1 MDISCIILAGGKSLR
16 LGHDKITEKVG
27 NTTLLGKVISGIDSL
42 SKDIVI
48 VTAEERDFT
57 EFTDNPKV
65 KTVSDIFPG
74 RGSLGGIY
82 TGLVKSESFYNLVIA
97 ADMPFLNGGLLAYM
111 TEVADGF
118 DFVIP
123 RIGTFFEPLHSIYSK
138 NCISPIETMINKN
151 RRVIIE
157 LFDFVK
163 VRYVEAEEVD
173 RFDGVPAIVGP
184 FNVSVFAPTVK
195 VPAVSVRVPPIETLP
210 SMVLLPL
217 PETTR
222 L

>member
-1 MDISCIILAGGKSLR
+1 LDISAVILAGGKSLR

-27 NTTLLGKVISGIDSL
+27 NATLLQKVISRIDSL
-42 SKDIVI
+42 SKEIFI
-48 VTAEERDFT
+48 VTAEEKSFK
-57 EFTDNPKV
+57 EFADNKKL
-65 KTVSDIFPG
+65 KTVADIFPG

-97 ADMPFLNGGLLAYM
+97 ADMPFLNRELLAYM

-123 RIGTFFEPLHSIYSK
+123 KIGTFFEPLHAIYSK
-138 NCISPIETMINKN
+138 NCVTPIETMIRKN

-163 VRYVEAEEVD
+163 VRYVEAEEID
-173 RFDGVPAIVGP
+173 RFDPEHLSFFNINTVEDLELARKIADGV
-184 FNVSVFAPTVK
+184 K
-195 VPAVSVRVPPIETLP
+195 D
-210 SMVLLPL
+210 
-217 PETTR
+217 
-222 L
+222 

>member
-163 VRYVEAEEVD
+163 VRYVEAEEID
-173 RFDGVPAIVGP
+173 RFDPEHLSF
-184 FNVSVFAPTVK
+184 FNINT
-195 VPAVSVRVPPIETLP
+195 IEDLELARKITDGAK
-210 SMVLLPL
+210 
-217 PETTR
+217 E
-222 L
+222 

>member
-27 NTTLLGKVISGIDSL
+27 NKTLLEKVISRIDSL
-42 SKDIVI
+42 CKDIVI
-48 VTAEERDFT
+48 VTAEERSFA
-57 EFTDNPKV
+57 ESGDNPKI

-97 ADMPFLNGGLLAYM
+97 ADMPFLNRDLVAYM
-111 TEVADGF
+111 TEVAEGF

-123 RIGTFFEPLHSIYSK
+123 RIGSYFEPLHSIYSK
-138 NCISPIETMINKN
+138 NCVPPIETMIKNN
-151 RRVIIE
+151 RRIIIE

-163 VRYVEAEEVD
+163 VRYVEAEEID
-173 RFDGVPAIVGP
+173 RFDPEHLSF
-184 FNVSVFAPTVK
+184 FN
-195 VPAVSVRVPPIETLP
+195 INTLED
-210 SMVLLPL
+210 LELA
-217 PETTR
+217 R
-222 L
+222 KIADGAKD

>member
-1 MDISCIILAGGKSLR
+1 LDISCIILAGGKSLR

-27 NTTLLGKVISGIDSL
+27 NKTLLEKVISRIDSL

-48 VTAEERDFT
+48 VTAEERNLT
-57 EFTDNPKV
+57 EFADNPKV

-82 TGLVKSESFYNLVIA
+82 TGLVKSGSFYNLVIA
-97 ADMPFLNGGLLAYM
+97 ADMPFLNGDLLTYM
-111 TEVADGF
+111 TEVAEGF

-163 VRYVEAEEVD
+163 VRYVETAEID
-173 RFDGVPAIVGP
+173 RFDPEHLSF
-184 FNVSVFAPTVK
+184 FNINTVEDLELARK
-195 VPAVSVRVPPIETLP
+195 IADGAKE
-210 SMVLLPL
+210 
-217 PETTR
+217 
-222 L
+222 

>member
-97 ADMPFLNGGLLAYM
+97 ADMPFPNVGLLAYM

-118 DFVIP
+118 DFIIP

-163 VRYVEAEEVD
+163 VRYVEAEEID
-173 RFDGVPAIVGP
+173 RFDPEHLSF
-184 FNVSVFAPTVK
+184 FNINT
-195 VPAVSVRVPPIETLP
+195 IEDLELARKITDGAK
-210 SMVLLPL
+210 
-217 PETTR
+217 E
-222 L
+222 

>member
-1 MDISCIILAGGKSLR
+1 MDISSIVLAGGKSLR

-27 NTTLLGKVISGIDSL
+27 NVTLLEKVVSRINSL

-48 VTAEERDFT
+48 VTAEERSFK
-57 EFTDNPKV
+57 EFADNKKV
-65 KTVSDIFPG
+65 KTVADIFPG

-82 TGLVKSESFYNLVIA
+82 TGLIESETFYNLVIA
-97 ADMPFLNGGLLAYM
+97 ADMPFLNGELLAYM

-123 RIGTFFEPLHSIYSK
+123 KIGTFFEPLHAIYSK
-138 NCISPIETMINKN
+138 NCVTPIETMIRKN

-163 VRYVEAEEVD
+163 VRYVEAEEID
-173 RFDGVPAIVGP
+173 RFDPEHLSF
-184 FNVSVFAPTVK
+184 FNINTVEDLELARK
-195 VPAVSVRVPPIETLP
+195 IADGARD
-210 SMVLLPL
+210 
-217 PETTR
+217 
-222 L
+222 

>member
-1 MDISCIILAGGKSLR
+1 LDISCIILAGGKSLR

-27 NTTLLGKVISGIDSL
+27 NKTLLEKVISRIDSL
-42 SKDIVI
+42 SKD
-48 VTAEERDFT
+48 FT
-57 EFTDNPKV
+57 KFADNPKV

-97 ADMPFLNGGLLAYM
+97 ADMPFLSRDLLTYM

-123 RIGTFFEPLHSIYSK
+123 KIGSFFEPLHSIYSK
-138 NCISPIETMINKN
+138 NCISPIGTMINNN
-151 RRVIIE
+151 RRIIIE

-163 VRYVEAEEVD
+163 VRYVEEVEIN
-173 RFDGVPAIVGP
+173 RFDPEHLSF
-184 FNVSVFAPTVK
+184 FNINT
-195 VPAVSVRVPPIETLP
+195 IEDLE
-210 SMVLLPL
+210 LARKIADGAK
-217 PETTR
+217 E
-222 L
+222 

>member
-1 MDISCIILAGGKSLR
+1 LDISCIILAGGKSLR

-57 EFTDNPKV
+57 EFADNPKV
-65 KTVSDIFPG
+65 KTVTDIFPG

-118 DFVIP
+118 DFIIP

-138 NCISPIETMINKN
+138 NCISPIETMINNN

-163 VRYVEAEEVD
+163 VRYVEAEEID
-173 RFDGVPAIVGP
+173 RFDPEHLSF
-184 FNVSVFAPTVK
+184 FNINT
-195 VPAVSVRVPPIETLP
+195 IEDLELARKITDGAK
-210 SMVLLPL
+210 
-217 PETTR
+217 E
-222 L
+222 

>member
-42 SKDIVI
+42 SKDIII
-48 VTAEERDFT
+48 VTAEERNFK
-57 EFTDNPKV
+57 EFADNPKV

-82 TGLVKSESFYNLVIA
+82 TGLVKSESFHNLVIA
-97 ADMPFLNGGLLAYM
+97 ADMPFLNGGLLTYM

-118 DFVIP
+118 DFIIP

-138 NCISPIETMINKN
+138 NCISPIETMIKKN
-151 RRVIIE
+151 RRIIIE
-157 LFDFVK
+157 LFDFVR
-163 VRYVEAEEVD
+163 VRYVEAEEID
-173 RFDGVPAIVGP
+173 RFDPEHLSF
-184 FNVSVFAPTVK
+184 FNINTIKDLELARK
-195 VPAVSVRVPPIETLP
+195 IADGAKE
-210 SMVLLPL
+210 
-217 PETTR
+217 
-222 L
+222 